1 MENNFLA
8 SRASEDFDRSY
19 RGRFWRKLNAW
30 LTGKSNELL
39 PYDVVREQIPFD
51 GQHDLGMHTIPV
63 NKIIGSVGRYRDFDR
78 AFFPT
83 QETTSARW
91 INIRK
96 AHYHAIELPPIDVYK
111 IGEVYFVRDGNH
123 RVSVARERKQAYI
136 EAHVIEINIPIP
148 ITTETKVDDLVRQ
161 HAYAEFMQK
170 TGLSKLGE
178 PVDLELSVVGD
189 YGRLFHHI
197 DAHQYYLGLDG
208 QKVSYKET
216 AVSWYRTVYQPMLDT
231 IAEHDLQKKFPDKTL
246 TDMYLF
252 VSEYQWLR
260 REFLTD
266 AKEESEEMPD
276 LAALYSDEETRL
288 AIKTLRQQQWIDS
301 LILRQEQAHFE
312 EYTNIKT
319 LRPEADIRLS
329 LAGKYDKILHHIS
342 THRWYMGEQL
352 GHDIPYADA
361 VTSWYDNAYLP
372 TVQMIKDDDV
382 LSHFTNRTEADLY
395 LWMVDHRDHFI
406 TQSTP
411 A

>member
-1 MENNFLA
+1 MQDNFLN
-8 SRASEDFDRSY
+8 SRASQDFERSY

-30 LTGKSNELL
+30 LKGKSNELL

-51 GQHDLGMHTIPV
+51 GQRDLGIQTIAID
-63 NKIIGSVGRYRDFDR
+63 KIVGSVGRYRDFDR

-96 AHYHAIELPPIDVYK
+96 AHYRAIELPPIDVYK

-123 RVSVARERKQAYI
+123 RVSVARERKQAFI
-136 EAHVIEINIPIP
+136 DAQVIEISIPIP
-148 ITTETKVDDLVRQ
+148 ITPETAVNDLMRQ
-161 HAYAEFMQK
+161 HAYAEFMQA
-170 TGLSKLGE
+170 TGLGKLGE

-197 DAHQYYLGLDG
+197 NAHQYYLGLDG
-208 QKVSYKET
+208 QAVSFRET
-216 AVSWYRTVYQPMLDT
+216 AVSWYRTVYQPMLA
-231 IAEHDLQKKFPDKTL
+231 IIEEHELQKQFPHQTA
-246 TDMYLF
+246 TDLYLF

-266 AKEESEEMPD
+266 EKEESEEMPD
-276 LAALYSDEETRL
+276 LAALYSDEEIRL
-288 AIKTLRQQQWIDS
+288 AIKTLRQQQWIDT
-301 LILRQEQAHFE
+301 LILEQERAHFE
-312 EYTNIKT
+312 AYTDIKT

-342 THRWYMGEQL
+342 THRWYMGEQQ
-352 GHDIPYADA
+352 GHDVAYADA
-361 VTSWYDNAYLP
+361 VASWYDHAYLP

-382 LSHFTNRTEADLY
+382 LSHFNNRTEADLY
-395 LWMVDHRDHFI
+395 LWMVDHRDVFA
-406 TQSTP
+406 QSVSGD
-411 A
+411 